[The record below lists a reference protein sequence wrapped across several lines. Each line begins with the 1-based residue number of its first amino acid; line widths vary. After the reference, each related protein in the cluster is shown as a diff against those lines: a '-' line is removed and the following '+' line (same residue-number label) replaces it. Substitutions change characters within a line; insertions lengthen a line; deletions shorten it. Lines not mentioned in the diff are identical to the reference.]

1 MDSKRQVDLKQANQ
15 LFKCM
20 QNKKIKRMKP
30 LFPKSI

>member
-15 LFKCM
+15 LFKC
-20 QNKKIKRMKP
+20 KIKKVKKMKP